1 MSEQDRPGAP
11 DDGPVIGGGPP
22 TPPPPPPAP
31 RETGQPGPAIGA
43 PGEAPPPPARR
54 TVDPWESQHLRR
66 EPPAA
71 RDYGRDSPRADYF
84 GATNRS
90 PGRTAAIY
98 FFALAAL
105 VIGGILIF
113 LLFRVLN
120 EGEDEQAAP
129 TPAPIVA
136 EARIESPLPGKRV
149 VVNDTLDVIVSIASG
164 ELVERMELLV
174 SGIIADREFSPEPVG
189 EGTRYAGVLTARF
202 EAAGTYELVVRAVTG
217 AGQVITSEPV
227 QVVAIPP
234 VTEAPVVVITG
245 ELIAVASLRTGPGEE
260 YNQAGTLEPGD
271 TVTLIGKT
279 SGLQWLQI
287 ERGGG
292 LWVRRSAVEVSAADL
307 DRVRTIA
314 AVDVAPPATEPAR
327 PTQAAGTAT
336 PAPTA
341 TPSPTPAVSPN
352 APDFIPSNAA
362 LIEGGATL
370 RITLTNTSTN
380 PFSGAIVVRVE
391 DVPASP
397 AEQVVNVSLEPNGSA
412 ALNFAIEPRITEQSS
427 VTVTIDPDN
436 AIPESNEDN
445 NTTEF
450 VLAPPPE
457 GPVLSLAPSITGGEL
472 SVVIRNDGDD
482 LATNDARL
490 VMSVPG
496 STTTQ
501 TISPLAI
508 PAGESIA
515 VMVNAVPR
523 TGESIRVTLF
533 IDGVNV
539 ATASVPNPIAGDDPT
554 PTATPSEPEEPQET
568 PASDP

>member
-1 MSEQDRPGAP
+1 M
-11 DDGPVIGGGPP
+11 
-22 TPPPPPPAP
+22 
-31 RETGQPGPAIGA
+31 
-43 PGEAPPPPARR
+43 
-54 TVDPWESQHLRR
+54 
-66 EPPAA
+66 
-71 RDYGRDSPRADYF
+71 
-84 GATNRS
+84 
-90 PGRTAAIY
+90 
-98 FFALAAL
+98 
-105 VIGGILIF
+105 LIF

-129 TPAPIVA
+129 TPVPVVA

-149 VVNDTLDVIVSIASG
+149 VVNEPLDVIVSIASG
-164 ELVERMELLV
+164 ELVERVELLV

-202 EAAGTYELVVRAVTG
+202 EAAGTYDLVVRAVTG

-234 VTEAPVVVITG
+234 VTEAPVVAITG

-292 LWVRRSAVEVSAADL
+292 LWVRRSAVEVRAADL

-314 AVDVAPPATEPAR
+314 AVDVPPPATEPTR
-327 PTQAAGTAT
+327 PTQAAGDT
-336 PAPTA
+336 PTPTPTA

-352 APDFIPSNAA
+352 APDFIASNAV

-370 RITLTNTSTN
+370 RITLSNTSTN
-380 PFSGAIVVRVE
+380 PFSGAVVVRVE
-391 DVPASP
+391 NVPANP
-397 AEQVVNVSLEPNGSA
+397 AEQVLNVSLEPNGSA
-412 ALNFAIEPRITEQSS
+412 ALNFAIDPRITEQAS
-427 VTVTIDPDN
+427 VAVTIDPDN

-445 NTTEF
+445 NFTEF

-457 GPVLSLAPSITGGEL
+457 GPILSLAPSITGGVL
-472 SVVIRNDGDD
+472 SVTIRNQGEE

-490 VMSVPG
+490 VVSVPG
-496 STTTQ
+496 ETTTR

-508 PAGESIA
+508 PAGEEITIGGIGVS
-515 VMVNAVPR
+515 P
-523 TGESIRVTLF
+523 TSESIRVTLF

-539 ATASVPNPIAGDDPT
+539 ATASVANPGTSEPPPEEPT
-554 PTATPSEPEEPQET
+554 PTSTPEEPSEPQGG
-568 PASDP
+568 